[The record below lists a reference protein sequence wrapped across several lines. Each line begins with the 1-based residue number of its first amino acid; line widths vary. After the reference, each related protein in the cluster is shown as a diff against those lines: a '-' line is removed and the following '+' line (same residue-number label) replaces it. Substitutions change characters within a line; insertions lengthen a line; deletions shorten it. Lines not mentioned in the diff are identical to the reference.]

1 MIVRGGSGARSEE
14 MPEEVFRALKR
25 LMVEYAD
32 AVDTRGDPERVVA
45 CFTPDAAIDFSS
57 VGFPVMKGEDEIR
70 AFYAGLVE
78 NMAHEFHIAANPRAE
93 HWDGTEGTITSY
105 VMGMGVPKDG
115 AAISVQ
121 VRYRMEC
128 VQHEGAWR
136 CRRFT
141 LDAMMPM
148 AA

>member
-1 MIVRGGSGARSEE
+1 MTAPGASGA

-25 LMVEYAD
+25 LMVEYAHG
-32 AVDTRGDPERVVA
+32 VDTRGDPEKVVA

-70 AFYAGLVE
+70 AFYAGLVDS
-78 NMAHEFHIAANPRAE
+78 MAFEFHIAANPRAE
-93 HWDGTEGTITSY
+93 HWDGTLGTISSY
-105 VMGMGVPKDG
+105 VMGMGLANNGD
-115 AAISVQ
+115 AISVQ
-121 VRYRMEC
+121 VKYRMEC
-128 VQHEGAWR
+128 VAHDGAWR

-141 LDAMMPM
+141 LDAMMPL

>member
-1 MIVRGGSGARSEE
+1 MTAGFTPRADH

-25 LMVEYAD
+25 LMVEYAHG
-32 AVDTRGDPERVVA
+32 VDTRGDPEKVVA

-57 VGFPVMKGEDEIR
+57 VGFPVMQGEEEIR
-70 AFYAGLVE
+70 AFYTGLVE
-78 NMAHEFHIAANPRAE
+78 NMAHEFHISANPRPDF
-93 HWDGTEGTITSY
+93 WDGTVGAITSY
-105 VMGMGVPKDG
+105 VMGMGLAKDG
-115 AAISVQ
+115 TGISVQ
-121 VRYRMEC
+121 VKYRMEC
-128 VQHEGAWR
+128 VEHEGAWR

>member
-1 MIVRGGSGARSEE
+1 MNAGTGPGE
-14 MPEEVFRALKR
+14 MPEEVFPALKR

-57 VGFPVMKGEDEIR
+57 VGFPVMRGEDEIR

-93 HWDGTEGTITSY
+93 YWDGTVGTITSY
-105 VMGMGVPKDG
+105 VMGMGMPNSGD
-115 AAISVQ
+115 AISVQ
-121 VRYRMEC
+121 VKYRMEC
-128 VQHEGAWR
+128 VQHQGAWR

-141 LDAMMPM
+141 LDAMMPLT
-148 AA
+148 A